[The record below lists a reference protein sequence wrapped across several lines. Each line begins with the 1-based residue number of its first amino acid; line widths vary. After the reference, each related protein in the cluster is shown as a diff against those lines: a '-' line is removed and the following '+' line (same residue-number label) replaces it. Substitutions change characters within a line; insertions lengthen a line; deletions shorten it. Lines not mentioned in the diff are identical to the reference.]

1 MAEQLTE
8 KLVKA
13 LPSPTKGN
21 RLIYDEAVK
30 GFAVRIT
37 AAGTKSFVV
46 NYYIHGRERR
56 YTIGSH
62 PDWSVAQ
69 AREEAKYIKKQVDQ
83 GGDPSAL
90 EAHQTRSISLRYDLT
105 TSSALKVQLDFQRD
119 RSGPNWGIAQ
129 NSMAPTGMD
138 PPYGNA
144 KLLTVTYDVVF

>member
-1 MAEQLTE
+1 MVEQLTE

-37 AAGTKSFVV
+37 AAGAKSFVV

-69 AREEAKYIKKQVDQ
+69 AREEAKFIKKQVDQ
-83 GGDPSAL
+83 GSDPLGKRVEDREAKTVGDL
-90 EAHQTRSISLRYDLT
+90 FKEYQEKHL
-105 TSSALKVQLDFQRD
+105 
-119 RSGPNWGIAQ
+119 
-129 NSMAPTGMD
+129 PT
-138 PPYGNA
+138 
-144 KLLTVTYDVVF
+144 